1 MLPFL
6 KRQQEAAISSDE
18 NQSDSYSALDA
29 IVDDIAQFLESKDKS
44 LLKSALEALCEYIKE
59 EDIEQDKQLDKE

>member
-59 EDIEQDKQLDKE
+59 EDIKQDKQLDKE